1 MGLVN
6 TVGTESL
13 DGLMARYV
21 AGALPEPV
29 RILVDAHLAISPA
42 NRPLV
47 DALESLAGNAIE
59 SLEPIDV
66 SKRDE
71 RLAAIFAAPAAK
83 TDQPV
88 EASSSLMPPALR
100 RLVGHDIDDI
110 PWRTKMPGY
119 REYSL
124 GEIDGC
130 EVNMLWIKAGRKM
143 PSHTHEGA
151 ELTLVLDGA
160 FSDANGRYG
169 RGDIALADEDVD
181 HRPIAEE
188 GRPCICFAVTDAPL
202 RLTGTY
208 SQMFSDFLGR

>member
-1 MGLVN
+1 MVN
-6 TVGTESL
+6 SVGTESL
-13 DGLMARYV
+13 DGLLARYV
-21 AGALPEPV
+21 SGALPEPV
-29 RILVDAHLAISPA
+29 RILVDAHLAISPV
-42 NRPLV
+42 NRPIV
-47 DALESLAGNAIE
+47 SALEALSGKAIE
-59 SLEPIDV
+59 GIEPIEI

-71 RLAAIFAAPAAK
+71 RLAAIFSAPPLTGAPTTEK
-83 TDQPV
+83 Q
-88 EASSSLMPPALR
+88 SSSLLPASLL

-110 PWRTKMPGY
+110 PWKTKMPGY
-119 REYSL
+119 REFSL

-130 EVNMLWIKAGRKM
+130 EANMLWIKAGRAM

-169 RGDIALADEDVD
+169 RGDIALADENVD

-188 GRPCICFAVTDAPL
+188 GRACICFAVTDAPL
-202 RLTGTY
+202 RLTGSY

>member
-1 MGLVN
+1 MVN
-6 TVGTESL
+6 TVGIESL

-29 RILVDAHLAISPA
+29 RVLVDAHLAISPV

-47 DALESLAGNAIE
+47 DALEALAGNAME

-66 SKRDE
+66 DKRDE
-71 RLAAIFAAPAAK
+71 KLAAIFAAPLTEETK
-83 TDQPV
+83 QPV
-88 EASSSLMPPALR
+88 EPASSLMPPALLK
-100 RLVGHDIDDI
+100 LVGHDIDDI

-169 RGDIALADEDVD
+169 RGVIALADENVD

-202 RLTGTY
+202 KLTGSY

>member
-1 MGLVN
+1 
-6 TVGTESL
+6 VGTESL

-21 AGALPEPV
+21 AGALPYPV
-29 RILVDAHLAISPA
+29 RILVDAHLAISPV

-47 DALESLAGNAIE
+47 DALESLAGDAIE
-59 SLEPIDV
+59 SLEPINV

-71 RLAAIFAAPAAK
+71 NLSAIFAAAPVKNEQPAK
-83 TDQPV
+83 ST
-88 EASSSLMPPALR
+88 SSLLPPAL
-100 RLVGHDIDDI
+100 LQFVGHDIDDI

-202 RLTGTY
+202 RLTGSY
-208 SQMFSDFLGR
+208 GQMFSDFLGR